1 MANLQQKQQR
11 NTPAFILG
19 NGVSRK
25 DLDLNLLRRFGAIYG
40 CNALYREFVPD
51 HLIAVDAKMIKEIV
65 ISGYHNRN
73 TVWTNPNHSVKD
85 ITNINYLNPHLGWS
99 SGPTA
104 MWLAAQ
110 HGYTEIY
117 IFGFDF
123 LGINGKLNNVYAN
136 TANYRKSTDQA
147 TYYGNW
153 INQTASVIKQNA
165 HIKFYRVVGNSCHRD
180 FKELPHGVQN
190 FQHINYDEFLTK
202 YT

>member
-1 MANLQQKQQR
+1 MANLQQKQPH
-11 NTPAFILG
+11 NNPAFILG

-25 DLDLNLLRRFGAIYG
+25 GLDLNLLYRFGTIYG

-65 ISGYHNRN
+65 QTGYHKQNK
-73 TVWTNPNHSVKD
+73 VWTNPNHSVRD
-85 ITNINYLNPHLGWS
+85 IEHINYLNPHLGWS

-110 HGYTEIY
+110 HGHTEMY
-117 IFGFDF
+117 LFGFDY
-123 LGINGKLNNVYAN
+123 LGINGQLNNVYAD
-136 TANYRKSTDQA
+136 TENYRKSTDQA

-165 HIKFYRVVGNSCHRD
+165 HIKFYRVVRETCYTA
-180 FKELPHGVQN
+180 FKELPQGVKN
-190 FQHINYDEFLTK
+190 FQHIGYEEFLTK